1 MLKRIYSNITSLD
14 SSLASLALMFLL
26 PFIVP
31 HTTSI
36 MPAFHAEWFAAVLGL
51 LAMLTL
57 LRKDVWHS
65 LQLPQI
71 SLVMIGLLAIVL
83 MQWMLGML
91 HSAPYAL
98 LVTSYLAMAF
108 LLTILGAH
116 LRHEVGRERVV
127 TALAWSILAGGMIN
141 VAFFALQIAVQAGIA
156 IPYIAELH
164 GYGLISQSSQFV
176 AYITLSLASVVYLY
190 AKGRLNLKVLSIVLA
205 LLLSS
210 LVLNGSSVV
219 WLTLF
224 MLTALAVIMQVNAMR
239 QQSGSK
245 GMRSIV
251 RVSLLLIPALALV
264 KLLIGSFSAALML
277 PPAAGILASPGNA
290 QHAIAY
296 SQLWQQSWHMFTQSP
311 WLGIG
316 LGQMPWQSFLL
327 IDHAEAGN
335 LKQIFTHANNLF
347 MHLLAEMGIGA
358 IMLLLAGIAVWLK
371 AFKWRELS
379 MEGWWLLCMLAV
391 LMTHSMFDN
400 TFWHLYFLGG
410 AALLFGLGEEK
421 ITSIKLSGVWAA
433 SGRGA
438 FAVIM
443 LMGSVNVSNMATAN
457 SKLESWAQAAMA
469 DNISQQDEPRFFHD
483 MDWVHSNSVLAPY
496 AEMLIAASLT
506 IDYAQIEDKLWLSRS
521 ALQFMPVRKI
531 AYRHVLLLKLQGDE
545 QEAVKQLNRTLIAYP
560 GNFTRELDAMP
571 FKYWQDYLDVLSIA
585 RPIPIKGKS

>member
-1 MLKRIYSNITSLD
+1 MLNRIYSNITSLD

-31 HTTSI
+31 HATPLI
-36 MPAFHAEWFAAVLGL
+36 PAFHAEWFTAVLGV

-57 LRKDVWHS
+57 LRKNVWQS

-71 SLVMIGLLAIVL
+71 GLVMIGLLAIVL

-98 LVTSYLAMAF
+98 LVISYLVMAF

-116 LRHEVGRERVV
+116 LRHELGRERVV
-127 TALAWSILAGGMIN
+127 TALAWSVLAGGMIN
-141 VAFFALQIAVQAGIA
+141 VAFFALQIAVQEGIA
-156 IPYIAELH
+156 IPYVAELQ
-164 GYGLISQSSQFV
+164 GYGLISQSSHFV
-176 AYITLSLASVVYLY
+176 GYITLSVASVIYLY

-210 LVLNGSSVV
+210 LVLNGSSLV

-224 MLTALAVIMQVNAMR
+224 MLTALAIIMQVNAMR

-245 GMRSIV
+245 GMRSLV
-251 RVSLLLIPALALV
+251 RVILLIIPAFAFLKLV
-264 KLLIGSFSAALML
+264 IGSFSAALML
-277 PPAAGILASPGNA
+277 PPATGILASSGNA

-296 SQLWQQSWHMFTQSP
+296 SQLWQQSWHMFMQSP

-316 LGQMPWQSFLL
+316 VGQMPWQSFLMM
-327 IDHAEAGN
+327 DHAGAGH
-335 LKQIFTHANNLF
+335 LQQIFTHANNLF
-347 MHLLAEMGIGA
+347 MHLLAEMGIVA
-358 IMLLLAGIAVWLK
+358 PLLVLAGIAVWIK

-379 MEGWWLLCMLAV
+379 MEGWWLLSMLAV

-400 TFWHLYFLGG
+400 TFGYLYFLSS
-410 AALLFGLGEEK
+410 AALLLGLGEEK
-421 ITSIKLSGVWAA
+421 LTSIKLSGAWATSA
-433 SGRGA
+433 RGA
-438 FAVIM
+438 FAVMM
-443 LMGSVNVSNMATAN
+443 LMGIVNVSNLATAN
-457 SKLESWAQAAMA
+457 SKLEPWVQAAMTEK
-469 DNISQQDEPRFFHD
+469 ISPQDVPRFFHD

-496 AEMLIAASLT
+496 AETLLAASLT
-506 IDYAQIEDKLWLSRS
+506 LDYASIEDKLWISQS

-531 AYRHVLLLKLQGDE
+531 AYRHVLLLKLHGDE
-545 QEAVKQLNRTLIAYP
+545 QEAVKQLNRTLTAYP
-560 GNFTRELDAMP
+560 GNFTRELNAMP

-585 RPIPIKGKS
+585 RPIPIKGK